1 MSTLERAIEIA
12 ARVHA
17 GRVDKGKSPYILHP
31 LRVMLAVEGKTERIV
46 AVLHDVIEDFEWT
59 LSALEQEGF
68 SPTVVEAVDALT
80 HREGETYEEYVKRA
94 GKNRIARRVKIAD
107 LADNLDLGRIA
118 NPTKR
123 DVARIEKYT
132 KALTYL
138 QSRMDEVD
146 LAKGR
151 RGVSRM
157 PST

>member
-46 AVLHDVIEDFEWT
+46 AVLHDVIEDSEWT

-138 QSRMDEVD
+138 QSRMDEGD
-146 LAKGR
+146 LTKGR